1 MDCVAEVPLL
11 KELYSKYRSRGLEI
25 VGISLDDE
33 PFKVGRFV
41 AEKGI
46 GWPQICDGKADTGA
60 IPKLYNVTGTPD
72 LFVIDRAGNIAA
84 RLMSAK
90 QLERQIAEVTASN
103 AFPPR
108 QQRDSG
114 QRSVDIMERFAFAL
128 EGQPRLGGAGD
139 GCFCVFPCGRSRPA
153 RSLPRISAGGVEKI
167 AYRARQDRDYMDSE
181 QRSWSAEQLGS
192 NCIKF
197 ATMVGSHCC

>member
-33 PFKVGRFV
+33 PFKAGRFV

-108 QQRDSG
+108 QQRDSW
-114 QRSVDIMERFAFAL
+114 QRPVEIMERFAFAL
-128 EGQPRLGGAGD
+128 EGQPR
-139 GCFCVFPCGRSRPA
+139 
-153 RSLPRISAGGVEKI
+153 
-167 AYRARQDRDYMDSE
+167 
-181 QRSWSAEQLGS
+181 
-192 NCIKF
+192 
-197 ATMVGSHCC
+197 